1 MQNLLSETSGNLDD
15 LELTDSQMN
24 EFFKQMQGPSPSEP
38 QNQSDLQTL
47 IQNTLFLDYDIFLAQ
62 EDLRFYRAILAEK
75 DQEVKR
81 VKERIAKKNARVA
94 SLADEVAKK
103 SKKIAE
109 VKEGYQKL
117 KIQLAAASDNESKKR
132 EQRLEQQSKKVALF

>member
-24 EFFKQMQGPSPSEP
+24 EFFRQMQGPTSSEP
-38 QNQSDLQTL
+38 QPQSDLQTL

-62 EDLRFYRAILAEK
+62 EDLRFYRTLLAEK

-81 VKERIAKKNARVA
+81 VKERIAKKNAKVA
-94 SLADEVAKK
+94 ALVDEVAKK

-109 VKEGYQKL
+109 V
-117 KIQLAAASDNESKKR
+117 R
-132 EQRLEQQSKKVALF
+132 

>member
-24 EFFKQMQGPSPSEP
+24 EFFRQMQGPTSSEP
-38 QNQSDLQTL
+38 QPQNDLQTL

-62 EDLRFYRAILAEK
+62 EDLRFYRTLLAEK

-81 VKERIAKKNARVA
+81 VKERIAKKNAKVA
-94 SLADEVAKK
+94 ALVDEVAKK

-109 VKEGYQKL
+109 V
-117 KIQLAAASDNESKKR
+117 R
-132 EQRLEQQSKKVALF
+132 